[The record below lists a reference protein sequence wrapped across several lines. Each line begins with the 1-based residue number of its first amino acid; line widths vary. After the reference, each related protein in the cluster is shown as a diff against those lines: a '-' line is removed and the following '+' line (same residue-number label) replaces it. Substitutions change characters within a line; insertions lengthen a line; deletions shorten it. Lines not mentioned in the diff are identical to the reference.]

1 MCGIAGVV
9 APAERERGRERVAQM
24 LETLRHRGPDDE
36 GIVEAALG
44 VWLGNRRLAILD
56 LSPAGH
62 MPMAELGSGLWITYN
77 GEVYNFA
84 DLRRE
89 LEGLGFSFRSR
100 TDTEVVLASWGAWG
114 REALRRLRGMFALAV
129 FDPRHQELV
138 LARDPLGEK
147 PLYYASGPGWF
158 AFASEVRALLAS
170 GLVARRLDLRAL
182 ACYLHNGFLVDPLT
196 LVEGIRALLPGH
208 LLRVRQD
215 GSVGKPERFWR
226 GPFFEGAEQAP
237 DLEALRARFVESVRL
252 RLVADVP
259 VGVFLSGGLD
269 STAVAGAAV
278 RSGQALATLTV
289 AIPGS
294 SLDESA
300 HARRVAEKLGTDH
313 REINIGSQEIV
324 DWVLDGLAALD
335 QPSFDG
341 INTYL
346 VARAAKAAGL
356 TVALTGLGGDELFGG
371 YPFLRHAA
379 IVAGALGAM
388 GSAGRVLAPLASL
401 ARLSGPAKLLTGLD
415 VEDRDLIDLASYQAT
430 QALFAGRLLRYLLSE
445 RPSDVQ
451 HGLPV
456 EFISF
461 LGDERVGAPLPDRLS
476 HLALR
481 LFLGQR
487 TLRDSDAVSM
497 AVSLELRPPFVDR
510 IFVEEVFSL
519 PAVQRCRGMPDKAFE
534 RELLGPL
541 LPPGY
546 PRRRK
551 QGFVLPFSAWVAT
564 DGPLA
569 QFVRE
574 RLEDPGLL
582 VRAGLR
588 GEAVASL
595 LRHREKLPWSRV
607 WALVALLDWIGR
619 NGLEA

>member
-9 APAERERGRERVAQM
+9 APGEGERARKRVARM
-24 LETLRHRGPDDE
+24 LDALRHRGPDDE
-36 GIVEAALG
+36 GIVQAAPG

-62 MPMAELGSGLWITYN
+62 MPMADPRPGLWITYN

-84 DLRRE
+84 DLRRK

-100 TDTEVVLASWGAWG
+100 TDTEVVLAAWAAWG

-147 PLYYASGPGWF
+147 PLYYASGPGWL

-215 GSVGKPERFWR
+215 GSAGKPERFWR
-226 GPFFEGAEQAP
+226 GPFLEGAEQAP
-237 DLEALRARFVESVRL
+237 DLEALRARFVESVGL

-259 VGVFLSGGLD
+259 VGAFLSGGLD

-278 RSGQALATLTV
+278 RSGQVLVTLAV

-313 REINIGSQEIV
+313 REINIGSQEIF

-401 ARLSGPAKLLTGLD
+401 ARLSGPTKLLTGLD

-519 PAVQRCRGMPDKAFE
+519 PAVQRCRGMPDKAFQ
-534 RELLGPL
+534 RELLGSL

-619 NGLEA
+619 NGVEA

>member
-1 MCGIAGVV
+1 
-9 APAERERGRERVAQM
+9 M
-24 LETLRHRGPDDE
+24 LDALRHRGPDDE
-36 GIVEAALG
+36 GIVQAAPD

-62 MPMAELGSGLWITYN
+62 MPMADPRSGLWITYN

-84 DLRRE
+84 DLRRK

-100 TDTEVVLASWGAWG
+100 TDTEVVLAAWAAWGARRFG
-114 REALRRLRGMFALAV
+114 TCEACSLWLSSTLATTSWSSRV
-129 FDPRHQELV
+129 TPW
-138 LARDPLGEK
+138 ARSPSI
-147 PLYYASGPGWF
+147 YHAFGPGWL

-170 GLVARRLDLRAL
+170 GLVARRLDPRAL

-196 LVEGIRALLPGH
+196 LVEGIRALLPGQ
-208 LLRVRQD
+208 LLRVRHD
-215 GSVGKPERFWR
+215 GTAGNPERFWR
-226 GPFFEGAEQAP
+226 GPFLERDGRVP
-237 DLEALRARFVESVRL
+237 DLEGLRARFVESVRL

-259 VGVFLSGGLD
+259 VGLFLSGGLD
-269 STAVAGAAV
+269 STAVACAAR
-278 RSGQALATLTV
+278 RSGQALTTLTV
-289 AIPGS
+289 TIPGT

-300 HARRVAEKLGTDH
+300 YARWAANALGTHH
-313 REINIGSQEIV
+313 REVDIGSQEILG
-324 DWVLDGLAALD
+324 WVLDGLAALD

-356 TVALTGLGGDELFGG
+356 TVVLTGLGGDELFGG

-379 IVAGALGAM
+379 TVAGALGAM
-388 GSAGRVLAPLASL
+388 SSARRVLAPLASL
-401 ARLSGPAKLLTGLD
+401 ARLSGPGKLRAALD
-415 VEDRDLIDLASYQAT
+415 GQDRELIDLASYQAT
-430 QALFAGRLLRYLLSE
+430 QALFPSSLLRYLLPE
-445 RPSDVQ
+445 PPSDVQ
-451 HGLPV
+451 HGLPI

-461 LGDERVGAPLPDRLS
+461 LRDERVGAPLLDRLS

-510 IFVEEVFSL
+510 IFVEDVFAL
-519 PAVQRCRGMPDKAFE
+519 PARQRCRGIPDKAFE
-534 RELLGPL
+534 RELFGPF

-551 QGFVLPFSAWVAT
+551 QGFVLPFSAWLAAH
-564 DGPLA
+564 GPLA
-569 QFVRE
+569 RFVRE

-582 VRAGLR
+582 ARAGLR
-588 GEAVASL
+588 VTTVNRL
-595 LRHREKLPWSRV
+595 LRRRERLPWSRV
-607 WALVALLDWIGR
+607 WALVALLDWVAR
-619 NGLEA
+619 NGVEA